1 MMNSKI
7 DSNFAKSQIILTILD
22 LLFAILLIV
31 CSFATESN
39 IYCLVLIFL
48 IIATMIAIMVNIV
61 RYFSYYGN
69 ITKETD
75 N

>member
-1 MMNSKI
+1 MMSSKI

-22 LLFAILLIV
+22 LLFTILLIV

-39 IYCLVLIFL
+39 ISCLILIFL
-48 IIATMIAIMVNIV
+48 IIVTMIAIMANIV

>member
-22 LLFAILLIV
+22 LLFAILLIM
-31 CSFATESN
+31 CSFIIKSN
-39 IYCLVLIFL
+39 IPCLVLIFL
-48 IIATMIAIMVNIV
+48 IITTMIAIMMNIV
-61 RYFSYYGN
+61 KYFGYYEN
-69 ITKETD
+69 TTKETD

>member
-1 MMNSKI
+1 MMSNKI

-31 CSFATESN
+31 CSFVAENN

-48 IIATMIAIMVNIV
+48 IIVTMMAIMVNIV
-61 RYFSYYGN
+61 KYFGYYEN
-69 ITKETD
+69 TTKETD

>member
-22 LLFAILLIV
+22 LLFVVLLIV
-31 CSFATESN
+31 CSFVTESN
-39 IYCLVLIFL
+39 ISCLVLIFL

>member
-22 LLFAILLIV
+22 LLFAVLLIV
-31 CSFATESN
+31 CSFVTESN
-39 IYCLVLIFL
+39 IACLVLIFL

>member
-22 LLFAILLIV
+22 LLFAVLLIA
-31 CSFATESN
+31 CSFVTESN

-48 IIATMIAIMVNIV
+48 IITAMIAIMVNIV
-61 RYFSYYGN
+61 KYFGYYEN
-69 ITKETD
+69 TTKETD